1 MENLKASDLYSESSP
16 KVAAERHE
24 EFVGEL
30 SKSLSSPRSFVN
42 GQMGQDPTAQ
52 LEALASNKSLTPEVL
67 GSLQNAL
74 ATQRTVSADI
84 AKEITLT
91 TPLSSSFAAFDLE
104 APAKL

>member
-1 MENLKASDLYSESSP
+1 
-16 KVAAERHE
+16 
-24 EFVGEL
+24 
-30 SKSLSSPRSFVN
+30 
-42 GQMGQDPTAQ
+42 MGQDPTAQ

-104 APAKL
+104 ARLPSPLKCLVGHRNTRS